1 MFVTLTCLF
10 SKNLR
15 DQLNFRKIF
24 LNESVH
30 FLKYSTFFGKSQ
42 IYKLMKSVE
51 LLKNLFE
58 QIGTLSKI
66 FDFSG
71 KS

>member
-1 MFVTLTCLF
+1 MSQQKSYQNVRDSHMSLF
-10 SKNLR
+10 QK
-15 DQLNFRKIF
+15 
-24 LNESVH
+24 
-30 FLKYSTFFGKSQ
+30 LKR
-42 IYKLMKSVE
+42 SVE